1 MNARDM
7 NKATAKSAEAHQAP
21 AAPTALVDSID
32 AALDSAFKAPFID
45 RGRLRKE
52 LIAVFLKHRN

>member
-1 MNARDM
+1 MNARDI
-7 NKATAKSAEAHQAP
+7 NQATTKGVETPKAPQ
-21 AAPTALVDSID
+21 ALVNDID